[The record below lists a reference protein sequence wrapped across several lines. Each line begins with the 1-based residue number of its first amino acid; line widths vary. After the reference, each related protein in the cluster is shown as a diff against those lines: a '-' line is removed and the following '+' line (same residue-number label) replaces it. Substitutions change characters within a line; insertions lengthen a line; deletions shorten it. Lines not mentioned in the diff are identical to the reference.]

1 MMERQIHR
9 TRVGGGEGDG
19 AAPAPAPAP
28 AAEQDFTAVLNE
40 IDDILEENAL
50 AFVQGFIQEGGE

>member
-1 MMERQIHR
+1 MIESQIHR
-9 TRVGGGEGDG
+9 ARAGGGDAGV
-19 AAPAPAPAP
+19 PAPTPAP

>member
-1 MMERQIHR
+1 MIESQIR
-9 TRVGGGEGDG
+9 RARAGGGDAGV
-19 AAPAPAPAP
+19 PAPTPAP